1 MSSSFRAPPV
11 PPSDEIDIFAL
22 AQVVWQQKLFVMLA
36 AVGVGLAAAAYAFS
50 VTPEYN
56 VSSVLRPAAIN
67 ELDALNRSDIYQ
79 LPPGEAL
86 KKVGASLESYDTRLG
101 FFRANRK
108 LFEEF
113 ERPGRTLEQ
122 SFEAFNK
129 DSIKLVLPDPKKAD
143 SLSAY
148 IKLSMDYPKGMDGV
162 AILNGLIDYAIRVE
176 RQQVADDMEVIIKN
190 RLSEIEGKLDAAR
203 SSYDNEKEAKIASLN
218 EDDAIRRARLQDELK
233 ALRAQ
238 LKILRTNRIT
248 QLNEAIGIARSLGI
262 KKPATPSSLG
272 ESDRGGSSSVMR
284 TEINNQQIPLYF
296 MGVDAL
302 EAEKTALSLR
312 KSDDF
317 TEGRIAQISKE
328 LQLLETNRQIE
339 VLNRREN
346 EDMFLRDVEPLRA
359 EQARLA
365 NLNVDISRI
374 KLVTVDRLALEP
386 LAPVKPRRV
395 LVVTLGMLLGA
406 ILGIFLVVFRYI
418 IFLNISS
425 GEKMT
430 RPMTS
435 VMMDAPV
442 LSGPS
447 DRLDERR

>member
-1 MSSSFRAPPV
+1 
-11 PPSDEIDIFAL
+11 
-22 AQVVWQQKLFVMLA
+22 
-36 AVGVGLAAAAYAFS
+36 
-50 VTPEYN
+50 
-56 VSSVLRPAAIN
+56 
-67 ELDALNRSDIYQ
+67 
-79 LPPGEAL
+79 
-86 KKVGASLESYDTRLG
+86 
-101 FFRANRK
+101 
-108 LFEEF
+108 
-113 ERPGRTLEQ
+113 
-122 SFEAFNK
+122 
-129 DSIKLVLPDPKKAD
+129 
-143 SLSAY
+143 
-148 IKLSMDYPKGMDGV
+148 
-162 AILNGLIDYAIRVE
+162 
-176 RQQVADDMEVIIKN
+176 
-190 RLSEIEGKLDAAR
+190 
-203 SSYDNEKEAKIASLN
+203 
-218 EDDAIRRARLQDELK
+218 
-233 ALRAQ
+233 
-238 LKILRTNRIT
+238 
-248 QLNEAIGIARSLGI
+248 
-262 KKPATPSSLG
+262 
-272 ESDRGGSSSVMR
+272 MR